1 MDITADRLKNIPTYL
16 FMHLR
21 NKIKKIE
28 ANGGDCISLSIGDP
42 DKPTPAYIIETL
54 REAVLDPDNH
64 QYPTDEQKGMLA
76 FREAVSRW
84 YQRKYGVMLVPGNE
98 VLALGG
104 SKEGIHNFMMAVVNP
119 GDIVLITNP
128 GYPGYR
134 ANILIAGGRVYEVP
148 LLEENGFLPAIED
161 IPEDICR
168 KTKAFFLNYPNN
180 PTGACANRNF
190 FARLVTWAKKRQIIL
205 VHDNPYS
212 EIVFPGCE
220 KLSLLQ
226 IPGAKDICVEFNS
239 LSKYYNMTGWRI
251 GMVVGNEKIIEA
263 MCKFKENVT
272 SGVFNAIQLAS
283 IKAMDEGD
291 EDIQSMLGIYS
302 RRRKMALKAFDQ
314 MGISVNPG
322 MGTFYLWLPVPNGQS
337 SMEFAAKLLDDVCV
351 LVTAGTAY
359 GEHGEGYFR
368 LSLTLPDERLAEAL
382 EKIKQSIGN
391 DHPATIR

>member
-1 MDITADRLKNIPTYL
+1 MDIIADRMKDIPTYL

-21 NKIKKIE
+21 SKIKRIE
-28 ANGGDCISLSIGDP
+28 ATGGDCISLSIGDP

-54 REAVLDPDNH
+54 REVVLDPGNH

-76 FREAVSRW
+76 FRESVSRW
-84 YQRKYGVMLVPGNE
+84 YQRKYGVTLSPENE

-134 ANILIAGGRVYEVP
+134 ANIPIVGGRTYEVP
-148 LLEENGFLPAIED
+148 LLEKNGFLPVIED

-168 KTKAFFLNYPNN
+168 KAKAFFFNYPNN

-190 FARLVTWAKKRQIIL
+190 FSRLVAWAKKRQIIL

-212 EIVFPGCE
+212 EIVFSGCE

-291 EDIQSMLGIYS
+291 EDIQSMLGIYG

-337 SMEFAAKLLDDVCV
+337 SMEFTAKLLDDVCV

-359 GEHGEGYFR
+359 GEYGEGYFR
-368 LSLTLPDERLAEAL
+368 LSLTLPDDRLAEAL
-382 EKIKQSIGN
+382 ERMKQSIDK
-391 DHPATIR
+391 DHPVTAR

>member
-1 MDITADRLKNIPTYL
+1 MDIIADRMKDIPTYL

-21 NKIKKIE
+21 SKIKRIE
-28 ANGGDCISLSIGDP
+28 ATGGDCISLSIGDP

-54 REAVLDPDNH
+54 REVVLDPGNH

-84 YQRKYGVMLVPGNE
+84 YQRKYGVTLDPENE
-98 VLALGG
+98 ILALGG

-134 ANILIAGGRVYEVP
+134 ANILIAGGRTYEVP

-190 FARLVTWAKKRQIIL
+190 FTRLVAWAKKRQIIL

-302 RRRKMALKAFDQ
+302 RRREMVLKAFDQ

-351 LVTAGTAY
+351 LVTAGAAY
-359 GEHGEGYFR
+359 GEYGEGYFR
-368 LSLTLPDERLAEAL
+368 LSLTLPDDRLAEAL
-382 EKIKQSIGN
+382 ERIKQSI
-391 DHPATIR
+391 DKDLPVTAR

>member
-1 MDITADRLKNIPTYL
+1 MDILADRLKDLPTYL
-16 FMHLR
+16 FMDLR
-21 NKIKKIE
+21 SKIKRIE
-28 ANGGDCISLSIGDP
+28 ANGVDCISLAIGDP
-42 DKPTPAYIIETL
+42 VEPTPAYIIETL
-54 REAVLDPDNH
+54 REAVLDPKNH

-76 FREAVSRW
+76 FRNAVSRW
-84 YQRKYGVMLVPGNE
+84 YRRKYNVKLDPETE

-104 SKEGIHNFMMAVVNP
+104 SKEGIHHLMMAVVNP

-134 ANILIAGGRVYEVP
+134 ANALMAGGQVYEVP
-148 LLEENGFLPAIED
+148 LLEENFFLPAIEN
-161 IPEDICR
+161 IPEDICC
-168 KTKAFFLNYPNN
+168 KAKAFFLNYPNN
-180 PTGACANRNF
+180 PTGACADESF
-190 FARLVTWAKKRQIIL
+190 FTGLVAWAKERQILL

-212 EIVFPGCE
+212 EIVFAGCR

-226 IPGAKDICVEFNS
+226 TPGARDICVEFNS

-251 GMVVGNEKIIEA
+251 GMVVGSDKIIQA

-291 EDIQSMLGIYS
+291 QDIKSMLTIYQ
-302 RRRKMALKAFDQ
+302 RRREIVLQAFEQ

-337 SMEFAAKLLDDVCV
+337 SLEFTTKLLDEAGV

-359 GEHGEGYFR
+359 GQYGEGYFR
-368 LSLTLPDERLAEAL
+368 LSLTLPDNRLEEAL
-382 EKIKQSIGN
+382 ERMRKSINSG
-391 DHPATIR
+391 

>member
-1 MDITADRLKNIPTYL
+1 MDIIADRLKNIPTYL
-16 FMHLR
+16 FMR
-21 NKIKKIE
+21 QRSKIKRIE
-28 ANGGDCISLSIGDP
+28 ASGADCISLSIGDP
-42 DKPTPAYIIETL
+42 DKPTPPYIIETL

-76 FREAVSRW
+76 FRKAVSRW
-84 YQRKYGVMLVPGNE
+84 YHRKYGVALNPEKE

-104 SKEGIHNFMMAVVNP
+104 SKEGIHNFVMAVVNP
-119 GDIVLITNP
+119 GDILLITNP

-134 ANILIAGGRVYEVP
+134 ANILMAGGQPYEVP
-148 LLEENGFLPAIED
+148 LLEKNGYLPAIKK
-161 IPEDICR
+161 IPVEVCNR
-168 KTKAFFLNYPNN
+168 AKAFFLNYPNN
-180 PTGACANRNF
+180 PTGACANRDF
-190 FARLVTWAKKRQIIL
+190 FSRLVAWAKKRQIII

-251 GMVVGNEKIIEA
+251 GMVVGNNKIIEA

-283 IKAMDEGD
+283 IRAMDEGD
-291 EDIQSMLGIYS
+291 EDIQSMLDIY
-302 RRRKMALKAFDQ
+302 RRRREMALKAFDQ

-322 MGTFYLWLPVPNGQS
+322 MGTFYLWLPVPDGQS
-337 SMEFAAKLLDDVCV
+337 SIEFAAKLLDDAYV

-359 GEHGEGYFR
+359 GECGEGYFR
-368 LSLTLPDERLAEAL
+368 LSLTLPDDRLKEAL
-382 EKIKQSIGN
+382 ARMKQSISN
-391 DHPATIR
+391 NQPVSAS

>member
-1 MDITADRLKNIPTYL
+1 MDIIANRLKNIPTYL
-16 FMHLR
+16 FMDMR
-21 NKIKKIE
+21 SKIKRIE
-28 ANGGDCISLSIGDP
+28 ATGADCISLSIGDP

-84 YQRKYGVMLVPGNE
+84 YFRKYEVTLDPEKE

-119 GDIVLITNP
+119 GDILLITNP

-134 ANILIAGGRVYEVP
+134 ANILMAGGQPYEVP
-148 LLEENGFLPAIED
+148 LLEKNGYLPAIED
-161 IPEDICR
+161 IPEEVCN
-168 KTKAFFLNYPNN
+168 KAKAFFLNYPNN
-180 PTGACANRNF
+180 PTGACANQDF
-190 FARLVTWAKKRQIIL
+190 FARLVAWAKKRQILL

-212 EIVFPGCE
+212 EIVFTGCE

-251 GMVVGNEKIIEA
+251 GMVVGNEKVIEA

-283 IKAMDEGD
+283 IRAMDEGD
-291 EDIQSMLGIYS
+291 EDIQAMLGIYQ
-302 RRRKMALKAFDQ
+302 RRRKLALKALDQ
-314 MGISVNPG
+314 MGISANPG
-322 MGTFYLWLPVPNGQS
+322 MGTFYLWLPVPDGQS
-337 SMEFAAKLLDDVCV
+337 SMDFAAKLLEEVYV

-359 GEHGEGYFR
+359 GEYGEGYFR
-368 LSLTLPDERLAEAL
+368 LSLTLPDDRLKEAL
-382 EKIKQSIGN
+382 ERMKQSIVN
-391 DHPATIR
+391 NQAVSVR

>member
-1 MDITADRLKNIPTYL
+1 MDIIADRMKDIPTYL

-21 NKIKKIE
+21 SKIKRIE
-28 ANGGDCISLSIGDP
+28 ATGGDCISLSIGDP

-84 YQRKYGVMLVPGNE
+84 YQRKYGVTLDPENE

-134 ANILIAGGRVYEVP
+134 ANILIAGGRTYDVP

-190 FARLVTWAKKRQIIL
+190 FSRLVAWAKKRQIIL

-212 EIVFPGCE
+212 EIVFSGCE

-291 EDIQSMLGIYS
+291 EDIQSILGIYG

-314 MGISVNPG
+314 MGISVKPG

-337 SMEFAAKLLDDVCV
+337 SMEFTAKLLNDVCV
-351 LVTAGTAY
+351 LVTAGAAY
-359 GEHGEGYFR
+359 GEYGEGYFR
-368 LSLTLPDERLAEAL
+368 LSLTLPDDRLKEAL
-382 EKIKQSIGN
+382 ERMKQSIGN
-391 DHPATIR
+391 DQPATAR